1 MKEEITT
8 VREHSEAPERLEFN
22 ADVYGRSMPL
32 WHYRKLPDGLHR
44 AEVGDLW
51 RGRLVLYRV
60 EFGSDEGDWY
70 TDYVRESTYRALC
83 RMIREGKDV
92 WVK

>member
-1 MKEEITT
+1 MEEEIIT
-8 VREHSEAPERLEFN
+8 VQEHPDAPERLEFN

-32 WHYRKLPDGLHR
+32 WHYRKRPGGLR
-44 AEVGDLW
+44 SAKIEDLT

-60 EFGSDEGDWY
+60 ELGPDEGDWY

-92 WVK
+92 LVK

>member
-8 VREHSEAPERLEFN
+8 VREHSDAPERLEFN
-22 ADVYGRSMPL
+22 ADIYGRSMPL
-32 WHYRKLPDGLHR
+32 WHYRKLPEGLKR
-44 AEVGDLW
+44 AEVRDLW
-51 RGRLVLYRV
+51 RGRPVLYRV
-60 EFGSDEGDWY
+60 ELGPDEGDWY

-92 WVK
+92 WIR